1 MEILDWYV
9 ILLLLVLCWVQLDY
23 VIRLMGYDFHFGIM
37 IKSDYACDIKRVM
50 LCHG

>member
-1 MEILDWYV
+1 MKMLDWYV
-9 ILLLLVLCWVQLDY
+9 ILLLLVSCEVQLNH
-23 VIRLMGYDFHFGIM
+23 VIGLIDYDFHFGIM